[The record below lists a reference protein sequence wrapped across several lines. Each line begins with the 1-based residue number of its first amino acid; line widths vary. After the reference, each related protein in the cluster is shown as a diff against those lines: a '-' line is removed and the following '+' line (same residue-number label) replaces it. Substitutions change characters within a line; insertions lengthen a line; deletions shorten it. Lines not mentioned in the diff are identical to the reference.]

1 MYACMHE
8 YMRISRRLGVNLGA
22 RMLDGRIYD
31 PYTEDPY
38 SPTPL
43 FEFGHGLSYTTF
55 NYSNL
60 KAQVRERPAL
70 AIARTNVLHA
80 CLLLRELNM
89 AVRARA
95 TQQLPSKSPLISSKA
110 GPELPH

>member
-1 MYACMHE
+1 MWEVRCRMYACMHE

-60 KAQVRERPAL
+60 KAQVRERPPL
-70 AIARTNVLHA
+70 AIA
-80 CLLLRELNM
+80 CLLLALVCCM
-89 AVRARA
+89 PAFVARA
-95 TQQLPSKSPLISSKA
+95 QH
-110 GPELPH
+110 GC